1 MDIVF
6 DLLTIHF
13 IIELI
18 KKHKYSI
25 NQETVIFFNLIIESI
40 IHSLTHTIVHQS
52 Y

>member
-6 DLLTIHF
+6 NLLIIYL

-25 NQETVIFFNLIIESI
+25 NQETAIFFDLIIKSI
-40 IHSLTHTIVHQS
+40 IHSLKHTIFHRN

>member
-40 IHSLTHTIVHQS
+40 IHSLKHTIFHHN